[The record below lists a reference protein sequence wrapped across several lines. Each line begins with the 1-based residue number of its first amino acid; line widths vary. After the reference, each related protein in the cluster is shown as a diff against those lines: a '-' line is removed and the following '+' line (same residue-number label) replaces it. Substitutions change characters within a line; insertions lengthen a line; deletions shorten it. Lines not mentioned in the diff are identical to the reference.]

1 MAQYYETAI
10 VPARILHP
18 KDKNLAEGIVKFAT
32 TWIIATLRNRK
43 FFSLEEVKLAVAEKL
58 LELNHYPFK
67 KREGCRHSAFTDEEK
82 AFMKPLPLPPYEPAV
97 WPTEKV
103 LLDYLINDEKNKYPL
118 RFDLIGKAVD
128 IRLTKVTVEVF
139 YYGYRVA
146 SHPRAAKQLRDPIT
160 QPEHMPIKHRKYL
173 TYNADEFI
181 RGSESV
187 GKYTAQAVHYF
198 LNAGR

>member
-1 MAQYYETAI
+1 
-10 VPARILHP
+10 
-18 KDKNLAEGIVKFAT
+18 
-32 TWIIATLRNRK
+32 
-43 FFSLEEVKLAVAEKL
+43 
-58 LELNHYPFK
+58 
-67 KREGCRHSAFTDEEK
+67 
-82 AFMKPLPLPPYEPAV
+82 MKPLPLPPYEPAV

-103 LLDYLINDEKNKYPL
+103 LLDYLINDGKNKYPL